1 MANRDDDAI
10 GIVDAATLRQ
20 VATVEAGSHPFAV
33 GLTPDGARLF
43 ALNVL
48 SNDVSVIDTG
58 TRQVIATI
66 AVGNSPYGVAF
77 SADGPRAWVT
87 NQHAETVSVIDTAT
101 LRVVDTV
108 AGGAYPEGIAVAGGR
123 VVVVS
128 WMDDCV
134 HLLDAKS
141 GKRLTTIDTGR
152 NPRGFG
158 RFLSAP

>member
-1 MANRDDDAI
+1 M
-10 GIVDAATLRQ
+10 
-20 VATVEAGSHPFAV
+20 
-33 GLTPDGARLF
+33 
-43 ALNVL
+43 
-48 SNDVSVIDTG
+48 
-58 TRQVIATI
+58 
-66 AVGNSPYGVAF
+66 AF
-77 SADGPRAWVT
+77 SADGRRAWVT
-87 NQHAETVSVIDTAT
+87 NQHAETVSVIDTAA

-134 HLLDAKS
+134 NLLDAKT
-141 GKRLTTIDTGR
+141 GKRLKTIDTGR